1 MTQSVIV
8 KCRIYYNE
16 MLGVLVVLS
25 CVLALATAGQSSP
38 INYCGA
44 KMCKNTNAHT
54 LCQYPKGASPK
65 CNSYMKSR
73 LRTYEKKNILD
84 RLNVLRSLAAQGA
97 MFPFPPA
104 QDMLKLHWIEA
115 LAHEA
120 QRWADQCRPPQSV
133 EEHDTCRDLY
143 SLKVGQC
150 VASVVGTTPVRVE
163 QMVDIWNIQG
173 IFYNYTVDYYVPPRN
188 GSAYYGDFAQMLWSG
203 SYMVGC
209 GLSRFMAQWKGRMQR
224 VQRLVCNV
232 APYGPQA
239 TQAIWTPGSPASHCP
254 HKAMPNLKGN
264 GLCVYPESRRAVEKA
279 LERRERD
286 LSRAKRKK
294 KTRKPPKSG
303 KVRRDLPEVSDYDY
317 GDEGKP
323 RPTRQNKMV
332 LTTTA
337 KSVHPIMSLIKL
349 IPSMA
354 DYPANF
360 PKELMDNAASYLSPS
375 LLTIL
380 VLFL

>member
-16 MLGVLVVLS
+16 MLGVLVILS
-25 CVLALATAGQSSP
+25 CLLALAIAGQSSP

-54 LCQYPKGASPK
+54 LCQYP
-65 CNSYMKSR
+65 
-73 LRTYEKKNILD
+73 
-84 RLNVLRSLAAQGA
+84 
-97 MFPFPPA
+97 
-104 QDMLKLHWIEA
+104 HWIEA

-143 SLKVGQC
+143 SLKVGH
-150 VASVVGTTPVRVE
+150 
-163 QMVDIWNIQG
+163 
-173 IFYNYTVDYYVPPRN
+173 PRN

-254 HKAMPNLKGN
+254 HKAMPHLKGN

-337 KSVHPIMSLIKL
+337 KSVHPLMSLIKL

-360 PKELMDNAASYLSPS
+360 PKELMDNAGSYLSPS